1 MSPLLVLFT
10 AVSSLG
16 ANKMRAGLTLLGI
29 VIGVASVIA
38 LMAIGR
44 GAQKSVTQRIE
55 GLGTNLLFVQ
65 PGATSEGGIFF
76 GLGSATT
83 LTLEDAAAL
92 EDPVFAP
99 AVLKTAPETQ
109 VSAQL
114 KAGSKNTRSQI
125 LGVTSSYLEV
135 RDYSLQSGRGVSP
148 ADVLNRSEVAVLGTG
163 VAETLF
169 GAVDPVGAEM
179 RINGRL
185 FTVVGVLESRGGSAM
200 GNEDDRVLVPV
211 TTAYYRLSTRRTA
224 QGDVNV
230 QSINVQAVDAASMED
245 AAAQIGTVLR
255 LRHRL
260 AAGEDDDFTVTSQEE
275 TIATLEETTQTFVV
289 FLGAIAGISLLVGGI
304 GIMNIML
311 VSVTERTGE
320 IGIRRA
326 LGAKQRDITLQFVTE
341 ATLLSIGGGLIGVAT
356 GAGIALAIDGRT
368 LGGQTFYT
376 VLTTETAV
384 LALLVSAA
392 IGLFFGIYPALR
404 AARLNPIDALR
415 SA

>member
-1 MSPLLVLFT
+1 VNPLLVLFT
-10 AVSSLG
+10 ALASLG
-16 ANKMRAGLTLLGI
+16 SNKMRAGLTLLGI

-55 GLGTNLLFVQ
+55 GLGTNLLFVK
-65 PGATSEGGIFF
+65 PGATSERGMFM

-99 AVLKTAPETQ
+99 AVLTTAPETQ
-109 VSAQL
+109 LGAQI
-114 KAGSKNTRSQI
+114 KAGRENAYTQVM
-125 LGVTSSYLEV
+125 GVTSSYLDV
-135 RDYSLQSGRGVSP
+135 RNYSLDSGRGVSP
-148 ADVLNRSEVAVLGTG
+148 ADVLNRSEVAVLGSR

-169 GAVDPVGAEM
+169 GEVDPVDAQV

-200 GNEDDRVLVPV
+200 GIEDDQVLVPI
-211 TTAYYRLSTRRTA
+211 TTAHYRLSRSRTP
-224 QGDVNV
+224 QGDVNA

-245 AAAQIGTVLR
+245 AAAQVATLLR

-260 AAGEDDDFTVTSQEE
+260 GADDDDDFTVTSQQE
-275 TIATLEETTQTFVV
+275 TIETLEETTQTFVI

-311 VSVTERTGE
+311 VSVTERTNE

-326 LGAKQRDITLQFVTE
+326 LGAKQRDIMFQFVVE
-341 ATLLSIGGGLIGVAT
+341 ATMLSIGGGLIGV
-356 GAGIALAIDGRT
+356 GAGAAIATAVNGRSIGDDMLQTAI
-368 LGGQTFYT
+368 GGDI
-376 VLTTETAV
+376 AV
-384 LALLVSAA
+384 LALGVSAA
-392 IGLFFGIYPALR
+392 IGLFFGIYPAVR

-415 SA
+415 HA